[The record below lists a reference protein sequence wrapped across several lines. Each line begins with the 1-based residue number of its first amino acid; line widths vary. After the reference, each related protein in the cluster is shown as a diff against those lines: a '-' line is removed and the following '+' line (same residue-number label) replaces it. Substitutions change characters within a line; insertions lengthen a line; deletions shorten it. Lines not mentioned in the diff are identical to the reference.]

1 MAKAIHKIAMNA
13 AENIPYD
20 KLILSQKNVRRVK
33 DGVSFEQLARDIGRR
48 KLLQSLNVRPVL
60 DESGK
65 ETGTFEVPA
74 GGRRF
79 LALGVLIKQ
88 KRLARNEPIPCIVN
102 RGAATSAEE
111 DSLAENVHRENLHP
125 LDQFRAFKTLSDQGL
140 DTEEIAARF
149 FVSPATVKQRLKL
162 ASVSPKLLDL
172 YEQDEI
178 RLEQIMAFSIS
189 EDHTRQEQV
198 WERVSTCICRN
209 LTTSSVS

>member
-79 LALGVLIKQ
+79 LALGVLIEQ

-102 RGAATSAEE
+102 RGAA
-111 DSLAENVHRENLHP
+111 P
-125 LDQFRAFKTLSDQGL
+125 
-140 DTEEIAARF
+140 
-149 FVSPATVKQRLKL
+149 RLKRTRSPRTFTARTCIRSISSERSRPCPTR
-162 ASVSPKLLDL
+162 ASILRKSPP
-172 YEQDEI
+172 
-178 RLEQIMAFSIS
+178 AFS
-189 EDHTRQEQV
+189 
-198 WERVSTCICRN
+198 CRPRR
-209 LTTSSVS
+209 